1 MELAKKGDC
10 LSVFTWTGPEVACKT
25 GTAEYI
31 TKSGK
36 YATHAWF
43 TVFAPVMDPQISV
56 TVLIEGGGE
65 GSKTA
70 APIARKILATYFG
83 VEDKFNYEIQAGEG
97 E

>member
-1 MELAKKGDC
+1 MIGACKEGDC

-56 TVLIEGGGE
+56 TVLIEGGEKGP
-65 GSKTA
+65 KLLL
-70 APIARKILATYFG
+70 PLLAKY
-83 VEDKFNYEIQAGEG
+83 
-97 E
+97 